1 MLFLVFHVKHFRF
14 IHSFTRLHSFGHSA
28 SLVRRL
34 FTSALFRSGFIRHS
48 VRGLFA
54 RLPFCQKAKCCKQ
67 RSPLAD
73 LLYCLTA
80 DKARLQAS
88 PLTPFL
94 ITPTLHR
101 AYVHRLLTSFSSI
114 PSFVSPRS
122 FVHYATVF
130 HVKHQKVWL
139 PTVS

>member
-1 MLFLVFHVKHFRF
+1 MFHVKHLHF
-14 IHSFTRLHSFGHSA
+14 IHSFTPLHSFGHSVR
-28 SLVRRL
+28 LIRRL
-34 FTSALFRSGFIRHS
+34 FAQALFRSGSVRHS
-48 VRGLFA
+48 VRSLFA
-54 RLPFCQKAKCCKQ
+54 RLPFCHKAKCCKR

-88 PLTPFL
+88 LLTPFL
-94 ITPTLHR
+94 TTPTLHR
-101 AYVHRLLTSFSSI
+101 AFAHRLLISPLSI
-114 PSFVSPRS
+114 PSFAPFRS
-122 FVHYATVF
+122 FVHSATVF

>member
-14 IHSFTRLHSFGHSA
+14 IHSFTPLHSFGHSVR
-28 SLVRRL
+28 LIRRL
-34 FTSALFRSGFIRHS
+34 FTRALFRFGSARHS
-48 VRGLFA
+48 ARGLFA
-54 RLPFCQKAKCCKQ
+54 RLPFCHKAKCGKR

-88 PLTPFL
+88 PLAPFL
-94 ITPTLHR
+94 TTPTLHR
-101 AYVHRLLTSFSSI
+101 ALVHRLLISPHSI
-114 PSFVSPRS
+114 PSFVPFRS
-122 FVHYATVF
+122 FVHSATVF
-130 HVKHQKVWL
+130 HVKHQKVWR